1 MNIPRTE
8 IKKPN
13 DFIKEKRAEQE
24 AKQLVS
30 NEPAKQPV
38 DASKAP
44 EATNAPKAED
54 NAPKKPSKRKTAEEW
69 DKILEEMDREDLLAS
84 EVAEKHGVT
93 ESNVYQWRS
102 KRKAKVEEA
111 EAAKLSPDS
120 IVEDAKKL
128 LAGID
133 KELKEFDN
141 SIEEAKA
148 KVANAK
154 NEREKIEAKTKK
166 YQAIID
172 LFKEEAVDKK

>member
-8 IKKPN
+8 VKKPN

-44 EATNAPKAED
+44 EAPEAT

-102 KRKAKVEEA
+102 KRKAKLEEA
-111 EAAKLSPDS
+111 EAAKLSSNS

-133 KELKEFDN
+133 KELKEFDD

>member
-1 MNIPRTE
+1 MNNPIPRTE
-8 IKKPN
+8 VKKPN

-24 AKQLVS
+24 
-30 NEPAKQPV
+30 AKQPV

-102 KRKAKVEEA
+102 KRKAKLEEA
-111 EAAKLSPDS
+111 EAAKLSSNS

-133 KELKEFDN
+133 KELKEFDD

-172 LFKEEAVDKK
+172 LFKEETVDKK